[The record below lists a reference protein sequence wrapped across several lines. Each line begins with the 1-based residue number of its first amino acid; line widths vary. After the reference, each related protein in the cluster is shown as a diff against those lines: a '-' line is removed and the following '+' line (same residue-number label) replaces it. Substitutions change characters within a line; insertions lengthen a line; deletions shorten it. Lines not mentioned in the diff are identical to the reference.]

1 MVELPIR
8 CENVDQTRGIKLL
21 LFSYSI
27 SLRKVFNW
35 MKYRGRS
42 YIIAH
47 YIFRKSNF
55 FFQIQFSFECHKF
68 EKFNCAK
75 KIG

>member
-42 YIIAH
+42 YIITH
-47 YIFRKSNF
+47 YIFRKFNSFFFKSNF
-55 FFQIQFSFECHKF
+55 PLNVTSLRNLIVRRK
-68 EKFNCAK
+68 
-75 KIG
+75 

>member
-8 CENVDQTRGIKLL
+8 YENVDQTRGIKLL

-55 FFQIQFSFECHKF
+55 FFKSNFPLNVTSLRNLIVRRK
-68 EKFNCAK
+68 
-75 KIG
+75 